1 MKRLAYNLFVSL
13 GLAAAAPVLA
23 PRLAQKRF
31 RRLAKVRLG
40 LGSGWLPLRQE
51 KGGIWVHA
59 LSVGEVASALP
70 LLKAL
75 GRAFPGRTLIMSVA
89 TDQGYAV
96 AKKALGAD
104 SKVLLLVRPL
114 DLPWAVDRLIERL
127 DPGLFCLVEGD
138 IWPNWQWSLAARGVP
153 RMLVNGR
160 VSPRTFKGY
169 RRFAPLARGML
180 NGFDRILLQTKVDYE
195 RMARVGVQPGRL
207 KVGGN
212 LKFDAAPQALTADE
226 KNALALEM
234 GLLGRP
240 VLLAGST
247 HPGEEGPCL
256 KAFSTLKKK
265 HSDLA
270 LILAPRDVGTG
281 EELKGQASQL
291 GLKSVQASLGQKD
304 PKADVVI
311 LDVLGKLAAAYAL
324 AKAAFV
330 GGSWQPIGGHNLLE
344 PAAQG
349 VPVAYGPQTHNFL
362 EMARELAKAG
372 GGERVKDG
380 ADLAAFWDEIL
391 ADPRKA
397 RDMGDRAKN
406 FCLDHQGAVERAVF
420 EARELLKG
428 ATSDH
433 AKPDE
438 IKPEKLPGA
447 GHGH

>member
-40 LGSGWLPLRQE
+40 LGSGWLPPKQE

-75 GRAFPGRTLIMSVA
+75 GEAFPGRPLIMSVA
-89 TDQGYAV
+89 TDQGHSV

-104 SKVLLLVRPL
+104 SEVLLLVRPL
-114 DLPWAVDRLIERL
+114 DLPWAVDRLIDRI

-180 NGFDRILLQTKVDYE
+180 NGFDRILLQTRVDYE
-195 RMARVGVQPGRL
+195 RMAQVGVRPKRL

-212 LKFDAAPQALTADE
+212 LKFDTAPKILTQEE
-226 KNALALEM
+226 KQTLAREM
-234 GLLGRP
+234 GLLGRQ
-240 VLLAGST
+240 VLVAGST

-256 KAFSTLKKK
+256 KAFARLKKD
-265 HSDLA
+265 HSELA
-270 LILAPRDVGTG
+270 LILAPRDVNTG
-281 EELKGQASQL
+281 PVVFEQASQL
-291 GLKSVQASLGQKD
+291 GLKSVQASLNNSD
-304 PKADVVI
+304 AAADVVI
-311 LDVLGKLAAAYAL
+311 LDVLGRLAAAYAL
-324 AKAAFV
+324 AEAAFV
-330 GGSWQPIGGHNLLE
+330 GGSWQSLGGHNLLE
-344 PAAQG
+344 PASQG
-349 VPVAYGPQTHNFL
+349 VPVAYGPHTYNFL
-362 EMARELAKAG
+362 EMAKQLTKAG
-372 GGERVKDG
+372 GGVRVKDS
-380 ADLAAFWDEIL
+380 DELAAFWGDIL
-391 ADPRKA
+391 ANPQKA
-397 RDMGDRAKN
+397 HDMGHRARR
-406 FCLDHQGAVERAVF
+406 FCLDHQGAVRRAVL
-420 EARELLKG
+420 EAGALLREKDG
-428 ATSDH
+428 IH
-433 AKPDE
+433 PDPSHKE
-438 IKPEKLPGA
+438 PDLQSGEGY
-447 GHGH
+447 GR